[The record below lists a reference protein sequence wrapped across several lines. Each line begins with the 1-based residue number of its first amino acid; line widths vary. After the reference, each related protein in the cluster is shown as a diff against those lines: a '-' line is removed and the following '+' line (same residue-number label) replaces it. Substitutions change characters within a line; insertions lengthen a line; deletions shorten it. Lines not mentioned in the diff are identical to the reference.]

1 MNTSLRMQA
10 IQKYLLSKKTEEPGE
25 ESMSARNPQ
34 FKTIDTSK
42 YTPILVSKSSLRQAE
57 MKTKTLKSR
66 DVSTRVT
73 REVSPIS
80 HSTLNRL
87 TSTTS
92 SQIFKKLNRKTHL
105 ASSSSVD
112 MFKPVSKI
120 IEKVS
125 KIKLPSKILVK
136 SPRKLPKTP
145 TTELISTR
153 DPSRTR
159 DPKPKPKA
167 ELEKAWRK
175 ALNLSNGIE
184 PYAGSFTSYTA
195 FIGKGNNSPMVKALF
210 IKRHWWRVIENKDS
224 ANFIWSQWKDKQ
236 VISEL
241 RCCNH
246 KPLINQ
252 EQIMQ
257 PTPTLNKLQNGK
269 YACSVDLDS
278 IGFGLIQKSKSYIQL
293 STEKMYAD
301 QQRLH
306 NKLEFNNCL
315 TNKKGLYMTM
325 RNYYQATNQCVFDK
339 LPITFTV
346 TSVDD
351 EEYAKFLAL
360 YNIIEAEKKETQSQN
375 VWIVKPG
382 EFSNRGNG
390 ITVCQTLDE
399 ISAIVKPISEKS
411 YIIQKY
417 IENPLLVNKRKF
429 DIRCYAMISSINGV
443 IQGYFYL
450 DGYLRTTS
458 KEFTMDEISNPFIHL
473 TNDAIQKHSAEYGKF
488 ENGNKMSYK
497 EFQRY
502 LDQNFPD
509 RKINLSLHI
518 LPQIKEIVKDTMK
531 ASFMKIDKNKRLH
544 CVEIFGYDFMIDKN
558 FKPWLI
564 EINTNPCLETSSPHL
579 RNIIPAMLENAFKLV
594 LDSLFPPPI
603 NHRCEF
609 NGTNRFELCFHQEID
624 GKALLESLGENVK
637 FLED

>member
-10 IQKYLLSKKTEEPGE
+10 IQKLLLSKKPEELGE
-25 ESMSARNPQ
+25 ESMSARNQ
-34 FKTIDTSK
+34 RFKTIDTSK
-42 YTPILVSKSSLRQAE
+42 YTPILVSKGSLRQKE
-57 MKTKTLKSR
+57 MKTKTLKPR

-80 HSTLNRL
+80 HSSLNRL
-87 TSTTS
+87 SSTAS
-92 SQIFKKLNRKTHL
+92 SQIFKKLNQKKHL
-105 ASSSSVD
+105 SSSSSVD
-112 MFKPVSKI
+112 IIKPISKI
-120 IEKVS
+120 VEKAS
-125 KIKLPSKILVK
+125 KIKLPSKTLVK

-145 TTELISTR
+145 TGEILSIR
-153 DPSRTR
+153 DPSKIR
-159 DPKPKPKA
+159 DSNPNPKS

-184 PYAGSFTSYTA
+184 PYSGSFTTYTA

-224 ANFIWSQWKDKQ
+224 ANFVWSQWKDKQ

-246 KPLINQ
+246 KPILNQ
-252 EQIMQ
+252 EQSIRN
-257 PTPTLNKLQNGK
+257 LNEFQNGK
-269 YACSVDLDS
+269 YPCSIDLDN

-293 STEKMYAD
+293 SSEKIHAD

-325 RNYYQATNQCVFDK
+325 RNYYQVTNQCVFDK

-346 TSVDD
+346 TSIDD
-351 EEYAKFLAL
+351 EEYVKFLAL
-360 YNIIEAEKKETQSQN
+360 YNLIESEKKETQSQN
-375 VWIVKPG
+375 LWIVKPG

-399 ISAIVKPISEKS
+399 ISAIVKPINEKS

-417 IENPLLVNKRKF
+417 IENPLLLNKRKF
-429 DIRCYAMISSINGV
+429 DIRCYAMITSINGI

-458 KEFTMDEISNPFIHL
+458 KEFTLDEISNPFVHL

-509 RKINLSLHI
+509 RKINFTLHI
-518 LPQIKEIVKDTMK
+518 LTQIKEIVKDTMK
-531 ASFMKIDKNKRLH
+531 ASFIKIDKNKRLH
-544 CVEIFGYDFMIDKN
+544 CMEVFGYDFMIDQN

-579 RNIIPAMLENAFKLV
+579 RNIIPPMLENAFKIV

-609 NGTNRFELCFHQEID
+609 NGTNRFELCFHQDID
-624 GKALLESLGENVK
+624 GKALIENLGENIK
-637 FLED
+637 FLDG